1 MSNFDLQLLL
11 DGDRRALAK
20 AITLVESKLDTH
32 RQQAQG
38 ILEQVLPHSGNS
50 IRIGITGVPGVG
62 KSTFIEA
69 FGLYL
74 IEQGKRVA
82 VLAVDPSSPIAGG
95 SILGD
100 KTRMEELS
108 RREEAFIRPS
118 PAEGALGGVAQ
129 KTRESMLL
137 CEAAG
142 YDVILVETVGVGQ
155 SEYQVAGMVDF
166 FMVLML
172 PGGGDELQGIK
183 KGIMELADALVIN
196 KADGDS
202 EKLATLTQRQY
213 TSAMN
218 LLRHTSFW
226 TPRVMTCSALK
237 TINVDAVWGMVVD
250 YYFQAMEKQAFQVKR
265 AQQNRDWMHQLV
277 NEMLLLTLSQ
287 NPQVKGMLLDSK
299 SAVQNVVLHAGMQ
312 YGASIDAVDPNGG
325 DLTYQW
331 EVKRESEATQQG
343 GDLEDLPD
351 AILGRVDILDNGK
364 IALMAPNDPGAYRL
378 FARVYGAS
386 GLAGH
391 ANIPF
396 LVESMQQ

>member
-1 MSNFDLQLLL
+1 MITFNLQELLS
-11 DGDRRALAK
+11 GNRRALAK
-20 AITLVESKLDTH
+20 AITLVESTLEVH
-32 RQQAQG
+32 REQAQD

-62 KSTFIEA
+62 KSTFIES
-69 FGLYL
+69 FGLHL

-108 RREEAFIRPS
+108 RREEAFIRPTPS
-118 PAEGALGGVAQ
+118 AGALGGVAQ
-129 KTRESMLL
+129 KTRETMLL

-202 EKLATLTQRQY
+202 AKLAALTQRQY
-213 TSAMN
+213 TSAMG
-218 LLRHTSFW
+218 LLRHSSFW
-226 TPRVMTCSALK
+226 SPPVLTCSAISS
-237 TINVDAVWGMVVD
+237 TGIDAVWSMVLD
-250 YYFQAMEKQAFQVKR
+250 YAAKAQAQQAFTARRTRQNL
-265 AQQNRDWMHQLV
+265 AWMQQLL
-277 NEMLLLTLSQ
+277 NEMLMLKLTQ
-287 NPQVKGMLLDSK
+287 NADAKVRLQALEK
-299 SAVQNVVLHAGMQ
+299 AVERQELTAF
-312 YGASIDAVDPNGG
+312 AAVRQIMDQ
-325 DLTYQW
+325 L
-331 EVKRESEATQQG
+331 
-343 GDLEDLPD
+343 
-351 AILGRVDILDNGK
+351 
-364 IALMAPNDPGAYRL
+364 
-378 FARVYGAS
+378 
-386 GLAGH
+386 
-391 ANIPF
+391 
-396 LVESMQQ
+396 

>member
-1 MSNFDLQLLL
+1 MSNFDLESLLS
-11 DGDRRALAK
+11 GNRRSLAK
-20 AITLVESKLDTH
+20 AITLVESKLTTH
-32 RQQAQG
+32 REQAQG

-50 IRIGITGVPGVG
+50 VRIGITGVPGVG

-69 FGLYL
+69 YGLYL

-108 RREEAFIRPS
+108 RRQEAFIRPS

-129 KTRESMLL
+129 KTRETMLL

-202 EKLATLTQRQY
+202 ERLATMTQRQY

-237 TINVDAVWGMVVD
+237 MINIDAVWGMVVD
-250 YYFQAMEKQAFQVKR
+250 YYFQAVEEQAFQAKR

-277 NEMLLLTLSQ
+277 NEMLQLKLSS
-287 NPQVKGMLLDSK
+287 NSQVKAMLP
-299 SAVQNVVLHAGMQ
+299 Q
-312 YGASIDAVDPNGG
+312 
-325 DLTYQW
+325 
-331 EVKRESEATQQG
+331 
-343 GDLEDLPD
+343 LEQE
-351 AILGRVDILDNGK
+351 
-364 IALMAPNDPGAYRL
+364 
-378 FARVYGAS
+378 
-386 GLAGH
+386 
-391 ANIPF
+391 
-396 LVESMQQ
+396 VESQDITAYAAARRIMDQL

>member
-1 MSNFDLQLLL
+1 MSHFDLDVLLS
-11 DGDRRALAK
+11 GNRRALAK
-20 AITLVESKLDTH
+20 AITLVESRLDTH
-32 RQQAQG
+32 REQAQG

-118 PAEGALGGVAQ
+118 PSEGALGGVAQ
-129 KTRESMLL
+129 KTRETMLL

-202 EKLATLTQRQY
+202 EKLATMTQRQY

-237 TINVDAVWGMVVD
+237 MINIDAVWGMVVD
-250 YYFQAMEKQAFQVKR
+250 YYFQAVEQEAFQGKR

-277 NEMLLLTLSQ
+277 NEMLLRTLSR
-287 NPQVKGMLLDSK
+287 NPQVKAMLPALE
-299 SAVQNVVLHAGMQ
+299 Q
-312 YGASIDAVDPNGG
+312 
-325 DLTYQW
+325 
-331 EVKRESEATQQG
+331 EVENH
-343 GDLEDLPD
+343 
-351 AILGRVDILDNGK
+351 DIT
-364 IALMAPNDPGAYRL
+364 AYAA
-378 FARVYGAS
+378 ARQIMEQ
-386 GLAGH
+386 L
-391 ANIPF
+391 
-396 LVESMQQ
+396 

>member
-1 MSNFDLQLLL
+1 MTDFDLQELRS
-11 DGDRRALAK
+11 GNRRSLAK
-20 AITLVESKLDTH
+20 AITLVESRLDTH
-32 RQQAQG
+32 REQAQEV
-38 ILEQVLPHSGNS
+38 LEQVLPHTGNS

-74 IEQGKRVA
+74 ISQGKRVA

-108 RREEAFIRPS
+108 RRDEAFIRPT
-118 PAEGALGGVAQ
+118 PAAGALGGVAQ
-129 KTRESMLL
+129 KTRETMLL

-202 EKLATLTQRQY
+202 EKMATMTQRQY
-213 TSAMN
+213 VSAMS
-218 LLRHTSFW
+218 LLRHNSFW
-226 TPRVMTCSALK
+226 TPRVMTCSAL
-237 TINVDAVWGMVVD
+237 TDTNIDSVWSMLTE
-250 YYFQAMEKQAFQVKR
+250 YYFQALERQAFVNKR
-265 AQQNRDWMHQLV
+265 AQQNMEWMHQLL
-277 NEMLLLTLSQ
+277 NEMLLLKLSQ
-287 NPQVKGMLLDSK
+287 NSKVKSMLPALEQ
-299 SAVQNVVLHAGMQ
+299 AVQRQEITPFA
-312 YGASIDAVDPNGG
+312 AV
-325 DLTYQW
+325 
-331 EVKRESEATQQG
+331 R
-343 GDLEDLPD
+343 
-351 AILGRVDILDNGK
+351 K
-364 IALMAPNDPGAYRL
+364 IMDQL
-378 FARVYGAS
+378 
-386 GLAGH
+386 
-391 ANIPF
+391 
-396 LVESMQQ
+396 

>member
-1 MSNFDLQLLL
+1 MPAFDLETLLS
-11 DGDRRALAK
+11 GNRRALAK
-20 AITLVESKLDTH
+20 AITLVESKLDEH
-32 RQQAQG
+32 RLQAQG
-38 ILEQVLPHSGNS
+38 ILEQVLPYSGQS

-62 KSTFIEA
+62 KSTFIES

-118 PAEGALGGVAQ
+118 PSEGALGGVAQ
-129 KTRESMLL
+129 KTRETMLL

-196 KADGDS
+196 KADGES
-202 EKLATLTQRQY
+202 EKLASLARQQY

-226 TPRVMTCSALK
+226 TPQVMTCSALK
-237 TINVDAVWGMVVD
+237 KINIDAVWGMLIN
-250 YYFQAMEKQAFQVKR
+250 YYFEAHSQGAFATKR
-265 AQQNRDWMHQLV
+265 AEQNRDWMHQLV
-277 NEMLLLTLSQ
+277 NEMLMLKLSQ
-287 NPQVKGMLLDSK
+287 SEGVKQLLPEME
-299 SAVQNVVLHAGMQ
+299 AG
-312 YGASIDAVDPNGG
+312 V
-325 DLTYQW
+325 
-331 EVKRESEATQQG
+331 ETQRITAYAAAQ
-343 GDLEDLPD
+343 
-351 AILGRVDILDNGK
+351 K
-364 IALMAPNDPGAYRL
+364 IIEQL
-378 FARVYGAS
+378 
-386 GLAGH
+386 
-391 ANIPF
+391 
-396 LVESMQQ
+396 

>member
-1 MSNFDLQLLL
+1 MTASFDLEPLLS
-11 DGDRRALAK
+11 GNRRALAK
-20 AITLVESKLDTH
+20 AITLVESKLDSH
-32 RQQAQG
+32 REQAQD
-38 ILEQVLPHSGNS
+38 ILEQVLPHSGKS
-50 IRIGITGVPGVG
+50 VRIGITGVPGVG

-108 RREEAFIRPS
+108 RRQEAFIRPS
-118 PAEGALGGVAQ
+118 PSEGALGGVAQ
-129 KTRESMLL
+129 KTRETMLL

-202 EKLATLTQRQY
+202 EKIAEMTRRQY

-237 TINVDAVWGMVVD
+237 QINIDAVWGMVVD
-250 YYFQAMEKQAFQVKR
+250 YYFRALEEGAFKAKR
-265 AQQNRDWMHQLV
+265 VQQRRDWMHHLV
-277 NEMLLLTLSQ
+277 NEMLMLRLAHSDGAQALLPALER
-287 NPQVKGMLLDSK
+287 
-299 SAVQNVVLHAGMQ
+299 
-312 YGASIDAVDPNGG
+312 
-325 DLTYQW
+325 
-331 EVKRESEATQQG
+331 EVENRT
-343 GDLEDLPD
+343 
-351 AILGRVDILDNGK
+351 IT
-364 IALMAPNDPGAYRL
+364 AYAA
-378 FARVYGAS
+378 ARR
-386 GLAGH
+386 
-391 ANIPF
+391 I
-396 LVESMQQ
+396 VEQL